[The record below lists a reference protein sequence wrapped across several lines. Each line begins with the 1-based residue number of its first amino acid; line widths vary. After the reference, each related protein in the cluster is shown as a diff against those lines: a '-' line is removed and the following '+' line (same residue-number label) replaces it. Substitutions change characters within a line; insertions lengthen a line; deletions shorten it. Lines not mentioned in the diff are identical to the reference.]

1 MWMQISRRI
10 LLALRELF
18 GIVTPL
24 SAVWVAALLVMPIAQ
39 WAAGQGGLVAW
50 IILGVL
56 LQASLVVL
64 FLAQAVGFRRTVRTG
79 LFIISVAWAAEAL
92 GSRTGIPFGAYHYTD
107 KLQPQLLGV
116 PLLVPLAWL
125 MMLPPAWGAA
135 QRITGRASGLAFV
148 VVSAL
153 AFTAWDLFLDPQMVR
168 WGLWVWTQ
176 PGPYFGIP
184 LVNFAGWLLVS
195 GLITELARPPVLLD
209 RPLLVIYTLT
219 WLSETI
225 GQVVFWQFY
234 GPALCGFVGMG
245 VFVVFAWRGRATRM

>member
-1 MWMQISRRI
+1 MQMSRRT

-56 LQASLVVL
+56 LQASLAVL
-64 FLAQAVGFRRTVRTG
+64 FLAQAVSFRRTVLTV
-79 LFIISVAWAAEAL
+79 LIIVIVAWAAEAL
-92 GSRTGIPFGAYHYTD
+92 GSRAGIPFGTYHYTD

-116 PLLVPLAWL
+116 PLLIPLAWL

-148 VVSAL
+148 GVSAL

-168 WGLWVWTQ
+168 WGLWVWNQ

-195 GLITELARPPVLLD
+195 GLITALARPPVLLD
-209 RPLLVIYTLT
+209 KPLLVIYTLT
-219 WLSETI
+219 WFIETV

-234 GPALCGFVGMG
+234 GPALCGFAGMG
-245 VFVVFAWRGRATRM
+245 VFVVFAWRGRAIRM